1 MRSPTVPVT
10 LMALPLAYV
19 SKILANPIYRRKA
32 VKRICGIIFNQ
43 SKEMIIVS
51 VPKSQRT
58 DKSDVCYLA
67 SQIEF
72 KIVKMTMNEKYFP
85 KRARFIITNKIIDSA
100 MNVSA
105 NCFDANAIF
114 PTSQEKLNIREQ
126 YQTIGKANLSALEHQ
141 LNLVNRLFNIPSA
154 LMDDIFSDISELK
167 KMYSN
172 WVKSGKKILN
182 RELEKQKNKQE
193 SKKGE

>member
-1 MRSPTVPVT
+1 
-10 LMALPLAYV
+10 
-19 SKILANPIYRRKA
+19 
-32 VKRICGIIFNQ
+32 
-43 SKEMIIVS
+43 
-51 VPKSQRT
+51 
-58 DKSDVCYLA
+58 
-67 SQIEF
+67 
-72 KIVKMTMNEKYFP
+72 
-85 KRARFIITNKIIDSA
+85 

-105 NCFDANAIF
+105 NCFAANAIF

>member
-1 MRSPTVPVT
+1 MPVT

-19 SKILANPIYRRKA
+19 SKIQQIPSTAVRRLKGFA
-32 VKRICGIIFNQ
+32 VLYSIKGDD
-43 SKEMIIVS
+43 SVS

-105 NCFDANAIF
+105 NCFAANAIF